1 MIQSSE
7 NEPLVSRLWPQPLT
21 IASRL
26 LCPHSKEDKTPR
38 LMVEQL
44 SIARNTQRDSQLYRE
59 EKREGE
65 DSGDQEEKRES
76 QREDSNQASKR
87 SPK

>member
-7 NEPLVSRLWPQPLT
+7 NEPPVSQLWPQPLT
-21 IASRL
+21 VAARL

-59 EKREGE
+59 EKREGG
-65 DSGDQEEKRES
+65 DRGDQEEKRES
-76 QREDSNQASKR
+76 QREDSNQASKH

>member
-1 MIQSSE
+1 
-7 NEPLVSRLWPQPLT
+7 
-21 IASRL
+21 
-26 LCPHSKEDKTPR
+26 
-38 LMVEQL
+38 MVEQL

-65 DSGDQEEKRES
+65 DGGDQEEKRES

-87 SPK
+87 SPKWKWILKIKLLKYKINNKRSKT